1 MEQKDKRDAL
11 MNREILQKIASL
23 EERVKTDP
31 LTGLLSFSRF
41 KEEVEYLMKEGYA
54 KDHLMIYTDFR
65 GFKYFN
71 QKYGYLT
78 GDQLLKAFS
87 KYIIE
92 MMPEGMESCFTRIVS
107 DQFLLLMPC
116 KYGEGETC
124 EIIKRIN
131 REFVRRMNLRFPQ
144 SNMILRTG
152 V

>member
-54 KDHLMIYTDFR
+54 RDHLMIYTDFR

-71 QKYGYLT
+71 QKYG
-78 GDQLLKAFS
+78 
-87 KYIIE
+87 
-92 MMPEGMESCFTRIVS
+92 
-107 DQFLLLMPC
+107 
-116 KYGEGETC
+116 
-124 EIIKRIN
+124 
-131 REFVRRMNLRFPQ
+131 
-144 SNMILRTG
+144 
-152 V
+152 